1 MSLRLHSTAPN
12 DGPGLPPG
20 PVTEALRRVA
30 QTIGRHAPMLA
41 AAVVGC
47 VLTLLATSSRPT
59 LSDTAAAQPALPAPP
74 PARSPSLPNRP
85 QPRTPDQPPP
95 APGDASDIA
104 ADALGAGI
112 DLTPAPLTDSERIAA
127 AVYEQCN
134 RSVVNIAITSIRP
147 GGLFAPPKA
156 QKSDSGSGIVLDKRG
171 HILTN
176 NHVIESAR
184 QVTVT
189 LHDGR
194 SYEARFVG
202 TDPLND
208 IAVLKIEADA
218 ETLEPVRLVDSDSL
232 TIGQRVF
239 AIGNPFGLQR
249 TLSTGI
255 VASVDRTLE
264 VQDDW
269 VIKQV
274 IQIDASINPGSSG
287 GPLLDARGR
296 LIGMNTAIAAETRQ
310 SAGIGF
316 AIPTRLIV
324 RTVPELIE
332 HGRVVR
338 GVIGIDQMAETSRGL
353 RIHRLVPGGAAE
365 RAGIKGP
372 LVRVRQEGPYIIR
385 EIDPDAA
392 DILVALDGV
401 PIDSTAEFNVYLD
414 RKKPGEVV
422 EVTVLRDGELVR
434 IAVTLGGEQPQ
445 RPQRRGPRA
454 GV

>member
-1 MSLRLHSTAPN
+1 MPTTIRGFLTLIAAGVIGSVATLVATSGQAVIGGPAAAQSLPPQTQERPQERLQERLQPPRRVPNPPPATMPRQTPDRTAP
-12 DGPGLPPG
+12 GQPGQSTPVPGLP
-20 PVTEALRRVA
+20 
-30 QTIGRHAPMLA
+30 GRQA
-41 AAVVGC
+41 GD
-47 VLTLLATSSRPT
+47 LLGSTVD
-59 LSDTAAAQPALPAPP
+59 LS
-74 PARSPSLPNRP
+74 
-85 QPRTPDQPPP
+85 
-95 APGDASDIA
+95 
-104 ADALGAGI
+104 
-112 DLTPAPLTDSERIAA
+112 PAPLSDAERIAA
-127 AVYEQCN
+127 NVYEQCN

-147 GGLFAPPKA
+147 GGLFAPPR
-156 QKSDSGSGIVLDKRG
+156 SETGDSGSGIVLDKQG

-189 LHDGR
+189 LASGR
-194 SYEARFVG
+194 SFRGRLVG

-208 IAVLKIEADA
+208 IAVLKIDADPSL
-218 ETLEPVRLVDSDSL
+218 LEPVQLVDSNSVVV
-232 TIGQRVF
+232 GQRVF
-239 AIGNPFGLQR
+239 AIGNPFGLKR

-255 VASVDRTLE
+255 IASTDRTLE

-269 VIKQV
+269 VIKEV

-324 RTVPELIE
+324 RTVPELLE

-338 GVIGIDQMAETSRGL
+338 GVIGIDQLAEAPQGL

-365 RAGIKGP
+365 QAGIRGP

-385 EIDPDAA
+385 EIDPQAA
-392 DILVALDGV
+392 DILVALDGQ
-401 PIDSTAEFNVYLD
+401 PIDSAADFNVFLD
-414 RKKPGEVV
+414 GRKPGETV
-422 EVTVLRDGELVR
+422 EVTVMRDGELVK
-434 IAVTLGGEQPQ
+434 INVTLGGENP
-445 RPQRRGPRA
+445 RPRRAPKPRVGA
-454 GV
+454 

>member
-1 MSLRLHSTAPN
+1 MRSAPFSKVCPCMMKFPSMCRFLLARTS
-12 DGPGLPPG
+12 GWLP
-20 PVTEALRRVA
+20 VVVA
-30 QTIGRHAPMLA
+30 G
-41 AAVVGC
+41 AVGS
-47 VLTLLATSSRPT
+47 VLTLLATSTQPLATTASAQFPPGGPSLQEPPPVQQPRPV
-59 LSDTAAAQPALPAPP
+59 QPRMLAPAPNIP
-74 PARSPSLPNRP
+74 PARS
-85 QPRTPDQPPP
+85 
-95 APGDASDIA
+95 GDSI
-104 ADALGAGI
+104 GSQV
-112 DLTPAPLTDSERIAA
+112 DLTPAPLTAA
-127 AVYEQCN
+127 EKTANAVYEACN
-134 RSVVNIAITSIRP
+134 KSVVNIAITSIRP
-147 GGLFAPPKA
+147 GGMFAPPRA
-156 QKSDSGSGIVLDKRG
+156 QKSDSGSGIVLDRQG

-194 SYEARFVG
+194 SYAGRLIG
-202 TDPLND
+202 SDPLND

-218 ETLEPVRLVDSDSL
+218 SSLQPVRLVDSDAVVV
-232 TIGQRVF
+232 GQRVF

-249 TLSTGI
+249 TLSSGI
-255 VASVDRTLE
+255 VASMDRTLE

-269 VIKQV
+269 VIKEV

-324 RTVPELIE
+324 RTIPELIE
-332 HGRVVR
+332 HGRIVR
-338 GVIGIDQMAETSRGL
+338 GVIGIDQMAETKRGL
-353 RIHRLVPGGAAE
+353 RVHRLVPDGAAE

-372 LVRVRQEGPYIIR
+372 IVRVRQDGPYIIR
-385 EIDPDAA
+385 EIDSQAA
-392 DILVALDGV
+392 DIIVALDGE
-401 PIDSTAEFNVYLD
+401 PIDSTAEFNVHLD

-422 EVTVLRDGELVR
+422 DVTVLREGELEVVP
-434 IAVTLGGEQPQ
+434 VTLGGETPPEKRRQ
-445 RPQRRGPRA
+445 RGPRM